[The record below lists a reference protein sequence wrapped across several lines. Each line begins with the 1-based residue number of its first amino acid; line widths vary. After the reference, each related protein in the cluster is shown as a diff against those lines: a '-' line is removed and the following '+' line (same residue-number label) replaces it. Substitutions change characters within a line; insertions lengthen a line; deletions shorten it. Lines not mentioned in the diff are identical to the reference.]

1 MSNGQSVGLCELICY
16 YSNRLSYRE
25 LSGLLERMV
34 GKSPYKSRHLQNIVV
49 GESQSIAGYNHQSN
63 VGIQLSL
70 DFVSQVDIYDIK
82 RKEVVYFD
90 DGVGVKRQKEHRC
103 KEGDSG
109 SKSASTIQ
117 TDVILIG
124 NTNNEYEYLTSA
136 ESPLCDLTLED
147 KINITLSKKYD
158 NKDLNLVAIT
168 DGAQSIRC
176 RLRRLFGKDVIIILD
191 WYHLTEKIRQYSSR
205 LGLSKSIKES
215 HISEMLR
222 YLWNGQVMSTLIYSD
237 VMIDTKNT
245 VILEEL
251 QQYILKHQEEICNYG
266 YRKAIGKLIGS
277 GKGEKA
283 NDQLVAHRQKKKG
296 QSWSQKG
303 SGALTVLKTLEIN
316 NQWNKYWHKAA

>member
-1 MSNGQSVGLCELICY
+1 MGLSELICY

-49 GESQSIAGYNHQSN
+49 RESQSVAAYNHQSN
-63 VGIQLSL
+63 TGIQLSL
-70 DFVSQVDIYDIK
+70 NLVSQVDIYDIK
-82 RKEVVYFD
+82 SKEVTYFD

-103 KEGDSG
+103 KEGDLG
-109 SKSASTIQ
+109 SKSTPTVQ
-117 TDVILIG
+117 TDVVLIK
-124 NTNNEYEYLTSA
+124 NTNDQYEYLTSA
-136 ESPLCDLTLED
+136 ENPLCGLTLED

-158 NKDLNLVAIT
+158 NKDLPLVAIT
-168 DGAQSIRC
+168 DGAQCIRC
-176 RLRRLFGKDVIIILD
+176 RLRRLFGKDVMIILD

-205 LGLSKSIKES
+205 LGLSKSIKEA

-222 YLWNGQVMSTLIYSD
+222 YLWNGQAVSALIYSD
-237 VMIDTKNT
+237 VMIETKNVVT
-245 VILEEL
+245 LEEL
-251 QQYILKHQEEICNYG
+251 QQYILKHQDEICNYG
-266 YRKAIGKLIGS
+266 YRKIIGKIIGS

-303 SGALTVLKTLEIN
+303 SGALTILKTLEIN
-316 NQWNKYWHKAA
+316 NQWNKYWQKTA